1 MMSRLW
7 DCGEEERVLQTLVM
21 SQSFT
26 LFSGLISFFWVWHSQ
41 DLPAQEALRIIW
53 IIKIGTFNVYT
64 ALYSLESIFSLD
76 SHNHTVVL
84 QGGGV

>member
-7 DCGEEERVLQTLVM
+7 DCGEEERLFQTLVM

-26 LFSGLISFFWVWHSQ
+26 LFSELISFFWVWHSW
-41 DLPAQEALRIIW
+41 DLPAQEAPRSIW
-53 IIKIGTFNVYT
+53 IIKIGTFNVHT
-64 ALYSLESIFSLD
+64 ALYSLEGIFSLD